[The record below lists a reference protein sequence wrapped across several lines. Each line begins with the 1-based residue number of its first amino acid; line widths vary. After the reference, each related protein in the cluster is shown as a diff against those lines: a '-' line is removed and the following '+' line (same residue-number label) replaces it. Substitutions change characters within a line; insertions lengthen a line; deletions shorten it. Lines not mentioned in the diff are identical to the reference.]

1 MNSKS
6 LIRIAIA
13 VLVLAIACAAGW
25 WAYQGKQKRVL
36 QQDVLALVK
45 DSTARLREAMGLL
58 PAGVDAR
65 AKLEP
70 GFVAVK
76 ASVEKLKASNV
87 ALNPPLVSA
96 ADAYITDVQALLRR
110 LLDMAAGREAV
121 RADVAAINEHLKGA
135 GGRSPEWF
143 NRAVALKQRL
153 DKSFF
158 DYRLAAGGVDKSL
171 RSLMDSRKAL
181 EAQVPADLVIELKE
195 LHAARDSL
203 LGANAQVEQQFE
215 ASSRVAGR

>member
-6 LIRIAIA
+6 LIRIGIA
-13 VLVLAIACAAGW
+13 VLVLAIASAAGW

-65 AKLEP
+65 PKLEP
-70 GFVAVK
+70 GFAAVK
-76 ASVEKLKASNV
+76 ANVEKLKASNV
-87 ALNPPLVSA
+87 SLNPPLVYA
-96 ADAYITDVQALLRR
+96 ADAYVTDVQALLRR
-110 LLDMAAGREAV
+110 QLDMAAGRDAV
-121 RADVAAINEHLKGA
+121 RADIAAINEHLKAA
-135 GGRSPEWF
+135 GSRSQEWF

-171 RSLMDSRKAL
+171 RALIASRKEL
-181 EAQVPADLVIELKE
+181 EAQVPADLLVELKE
-195 LHAARDSL
+195 LHAARDKL
-203 LGANAQVEQQFE
+203 LEVNAQIERQFE
-215 ASSRVAGR
+215 AASRVAGR